1 MSLRAKFLALFAAL
15 AVAPL
20 IAIGIFDYLHSMRA
34 LEALVATQ
42 VGAIAERAARE
53 LADQY
58 ALRES
63 DLLLLAENAETQ
75 RLYRAHANGDAA
87 ERRRALSGRVP
98 ESRLAAVRNVLC
110 LDRVP

>member
-75 RLYRAHANGDAA
+75 VSGLTTYPFGRRPRLRESMDQ
-87 ERRRALSGRVP
+87 LSIRY
-98 ESRLAAVRNVLC
+98 ESCKSRTYQVGIM
-110 LDRVP
+110 